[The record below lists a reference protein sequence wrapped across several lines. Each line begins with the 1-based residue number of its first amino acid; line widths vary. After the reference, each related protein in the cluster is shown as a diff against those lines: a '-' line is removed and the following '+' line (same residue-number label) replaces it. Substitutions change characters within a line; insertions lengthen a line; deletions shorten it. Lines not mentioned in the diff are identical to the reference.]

1 MLHVQ
6 EDLSRL
12 AADVKAEARAVGFDL
27 CGITT
32 ADPFTEEGR
41 ALAQWVARNYHG
53 TMAYMARNAPRSPFP
68 RYVAPSAC
76 SLVVVGIYYG
86 EANPEGHETDGEQGL
101 SGPPR
106 GRLSRYAWGQDY
118 HRVMEPRLKRLAAF
132 LLARGARL
140 ARFYVDTGPLIDRA
154 AARRAGIGCS
164 ERTPLLLP
172 PAGTDRGY
180 SWGKSLPICLSP
192 RTSQLAATAAGA
204 GSSSMRP
211 PPAPSSPPTQSTP
224 DGASPTSRSNTAVP
238 SPGRCAP

>member
-154 AARRAGIGCS
+154 AARRAGIGWFGKNTMIIAS
-164 ERTPLLLP
+164 
-172 PAGTDRGY
+172 RGY
-180 SWGKSLPICLSP
+180 GSWVFLGEILTDLPLPADQPARGDCGRCRSCLDACP
-192 RTSQLAATAAGA
+192 TGA
-204 GSSSMRP
+204 IV
-211 PPAPSSPPTQSTP
+211 APYTIDARRCISYLT
-224 DGASPTSRSNTAVP
+224 VP